1 MSRTRASDRKD
12 GSRRPEIVH
21 RPREDQRLAAIGLEA
36 EFAVVIDGVQVEPEK
51 VFVSPARIVR
61 EPMVHRTGRSYHLPT
76 GGAVYF
82 DTGVIEIATPMV
94 ELAPGCAAQ
103 AGRILW
109 ENIIFLRRELDAW
122 QEREGKEVH
131 LAGFST
137 HYNVSFDLPE
147 SEQNASRNVR
157 KLAYLL
163 THVLAFPVMIL
174 AGNRRSTGVGVRPR
188 GNRIEITADF
198 TPDPELMIAAATVIV
213 AITRSV
219 MAWPTY
225 ELAELARHDIPVVRD
240 FVPDR
245 HSSRQGWVA
254 RYDCFDRNPFVTDID
269 AAVWHTSGGPVLSSR
284 RMARRIIERFADPL
298 AALGDPRSLSLVE
311 RVLSGEKRSLLELPD
326 RPDAYENVGTLC
338 GWDIGSYPE
347 RVLPRSRYERVVRH
361 AIAGDTLDVASD
373 RYKATGMKGWSR
385 VVFRRERDGRRRIFS
400 LDELLPHLRN
410 WKRT

>member
-1 MSRTRASDRKD
+1 MSAAESRRK
-12 GSRRPEIVH
+12 GASRRPEIVH
-21 RPREDQRLAAIGLEA
+21 RPREQQQLAAIGIEA
-36 EFAVVIDGVQVEPEK
+36 EFAVLIDGVQVEPEK
-51 VFVSPARIVR
+51 VFVSPTRIIR

-109 ENIIFLRRELDAW
+109 ENILYLRRELDAW
-122 QEREGKEVH
+122 QQQEGKEVH

-137 HYNVSFDLPE
+137 HYNVSFDIPRA
-147 SEQNASRNVR
+147 EQSPSRNVQ

-163 THVLAFPVMIL
+163 THVLAFPVMLL

-198 TPDPELMIAAATVIV
+198 TPDPELMIAAATLIV
-213 AITRSV
+213 AATRAV
-219 MAWPTY
+219 MAWPSY
-225 ELAELARHDIPVVRD
+225 ELSELALHNIPVVRG
-240 FVPDR
+240 FVPAR

-254 RYDCFDRNPFVTDID
+254 KYDCFDRNPFVTDVD
-269 AAVWHTSGGPVLSSR
+269 DVVWTTTGGARRSSR
-284 RMARRIIERFADPL
+284 SMARRTIAQFRDSLES
-298 AALGDPRSLSLVE
+298 LGDPRSIRLIDA
-311 RVLSGEKRSLLELPD
+311 VLSGDKLSLLELED
-326 RPDAYENVGTLC
+326 RPESYENVGTLC
-338 GWDIGSYPE
+338 RWDIGSFPE
-347 RVLPRSRYERVVRH
+347 RDLPRSRYERVVRH
-361 AIAGDTLDVASD
+361 AIAGDTLNVASD
-373 RYKATGMKGWSR
+373 RYKATGMKGWTR

-410 WKRT
+410 WKRG